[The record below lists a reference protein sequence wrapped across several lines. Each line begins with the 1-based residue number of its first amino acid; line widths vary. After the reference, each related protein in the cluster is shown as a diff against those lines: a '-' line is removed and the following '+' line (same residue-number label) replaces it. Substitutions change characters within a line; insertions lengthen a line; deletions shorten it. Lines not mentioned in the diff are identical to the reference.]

1 MSISK
6 RKGSPYYWYDFTVG
20 GNRFRGSCET
30 DDKGAAKAVESKLRT
45 DTVLNKHL
53 QRKPRMTL
61 DAALGRHWNEHAQ
74 YCASA
79 FAAMKGYGDHLIGF
93 FGKGIYLDELD
104 AAQVSRYK
112 GDQIGTKSKNGTP
125 LANATI
131 NRRLSFLRGVM
142 NMAKRE
148 WGVEVADTNI
158 GKFKLREP
166 EARIRWISSQQADQL
181 VVAAAPH
188 LKAPIRCALLTGLRL
203 DNILGMRWE
212 QVNLHSRVITQK
224 VKSSLPGRKTHE
236 THISDALFDL
246 LMEQKPLKNGYVF
259 LRYFRAHHKDNKKHN
274 DKAKNRQNPSIS
286 RPPVPIKKFRRSFKT
301 ACKKAG
307 ISDFR
312 FHDLRHTAATWML
325 NNGVPLDVIQKV
337 LGHENIETTMKY
349 AHRSNQDKVKALDT
363 LSVTYTSQSPKQEIA
378 HAATTR

>member
-1 MSISK
+1 MSVSK
-6 RKGSPYYWYDFTVG
+6 RKGSPFYWYDFTVG

-30 DDKGAAKAVESKLRT
+30 DDAEAAKTVAAKLRT
-45 DTVLNKHL
+45 DAVLGTHL
-53 QRKPRMTL
+53 KRKPRMTL

-79 FAAMKGYGDHLIGF
+79 FDAMKGYGEHLIAF

-104 AAQVSRYK
+104 DAQISRYK
-112 GDQIGTKSKNGTP
+112 GAQIGTLSKNKKP
-125 LANATI
+125 IANATI

-142 NMAKRE
+142 NMARQE

-166 EARIRWISSQQADQL
+166 EARTRWISSEEADRL
-181 VVAAAPH
+181 IMAAAPH

-203 DNILGMRWE
+203 DNIIGMQWE
-212 QVNLHSRVITQK
+212 HVNLHNRVITQK

-236 THISDALFDL
+236 THISDALFSL
-246 LMEQKPLKNGYVF
+246 LMEAGPKKQGFVFVRRFKPLKNG
-259 LRYFRAHHKDNKKHN
+259 KE
-274 DKAKNRQNPSIS
+274 
-286 RPPVPIKKFRRSFKT
+286 RPGLPIKKFRRSFRS
-301 ACKKAG
+301 ACNAAG
-307 ISDFR
+307 INDFR

-349 AHRSNQDKVKALDT
+349 AHRSNQDKVKALNT
-363 LSVTYTSQSPKQEIA
+363 LGGTYTSQFAKVSEA
-378 HAATTR
+378 SNG